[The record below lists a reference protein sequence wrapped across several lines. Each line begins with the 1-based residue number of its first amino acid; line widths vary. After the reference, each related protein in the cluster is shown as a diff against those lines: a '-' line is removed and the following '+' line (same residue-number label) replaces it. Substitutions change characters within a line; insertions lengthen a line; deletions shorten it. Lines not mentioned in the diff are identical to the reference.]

1 MKDLLKHLPVDRQ
14 NQTLRFIT
22 DLPIQNLSN
31 KSIRLKYF
39 KNSRSFCDDIIKYLE
54 TNNIIRVER
63 PGNTYVNGKWVA
75 QTNTYT
81 SVGAEKKV
89 DVADVRIFEFEN
101 KNIVIE
107 KPKHFEIFN
116 KSIKLTEN
124 LFGSVWQ
131 KAVVEEC
138 MISGLSKYQA
148 EFLWSMYEKSKQPI
162 DKPDI

>member
-1 MKDLLKHLPVDRQ
+1 MKDLLKHLSVERQ
-14 NQTLRFIT
+14 NQTLKFVS
-22 DLPIQNLSN
+22 DLPIQNLSS
-31 KSIRLKYF
+31 KSIRSKYF

-54 TNNIIRVER
+54 TNNIIRVVR
-63 PGNTYVNGKWVA
+63 PGNTYVNGKWAA

-116 KSIKLTEN
+116 KSVKLTEN